1 MEQINYIYALVDP
14 NTNKVRYIGKTNNM
28 KRRYNEHLN
37 RSKDMKH
44 HSSRWIQSL
53 LHKNQ
58 KPIHISI
65 GEYPDS
71 IINIMEI
78 FWINFYNT
86 TYGNL
91 TNHTIG
97 GDGRSTGY
105 KCSNETKK
113 RMSIS
118 ATGRVKSKDERLAQS
133 QRMTELLKDKTN
145 HPMYGKHFSEESK
158 KKMSLAQSG
167 SNHAGAKKVNQYSIE
182 GKFIKTWDCINECI
196 RELNITTFTIKS
208 SVNDVVRD
216 NFIFRYYDNNTQCV
230 DITPIINNNGSI
242 KVNQLTMSNELIKE
256 WDNALLAS
264 NTLKIDASSIS
275 RCCKGKQG
283 RAGKFKWSYT
293 DES

>member
-97 GDGRSTGY
+97 GDGREVGY
-105 KCSNETKK
+105 KCSDKTKQK
-113 RMSIS
+113 CRENKL
-118 ATGRVKSKDERLAQS
+118 GVKS
-133 QRMTELLKDKTN
+133 
-145 HPMYGKHFSEESK
+145 HFYGKLGKDNH
-158 KKMSLAQSG
+158 QSV
-167 SNHAGAKKVNQYSIE
+167 KVNQYNKD
-182 GKFIKTWDCINECI
+182 GKFIKTWESISDVQ
-196 RELNITTFTIKS
+196 RELGIQQSNITRVCS
-208 SVNDVVRD
+208 
-216 NFIFRYYDNNTQCV
+216 
-230 DITPIINNNGSI
+230 G
-242 KVNQLTMSNELIKE
+242 
-256 WDNALLAS
+256 
-264 NTLKIDASSIS
+264 
-275 RCCKGKQG
+275 KGKT
-283 RAGKFKWSYT
+283 AGKFGWRYT